1 MRKLYHCGRT
11 GELTAITVGGRTRGF
26 FASLRMTVLW
36 GGVLIAVAHG
46 RFSVMAQAPAFA
58 EVTVHDPSVV
68 RDGENVYVFG
78 SHLAS
83 AKTADL
89 MKWTQIST
97 SPAAGNKLVPNAAVE
112 FSEVLTW
119 AQTNTFWAPDVIRL
133 GDGKYYMYYCAC
145 RGDSPRS
152 ALGLAVADSI
162 EGPYKHVAVLLRS
175 GMSGASED
183 GTPYDATKHPN
194 VVDPAV
200 FFDQAGKLW
209 MVYGSYSGG
218 IFILEMDPA
227 TGRQKPGQGYG
238 KKLIGGNHARIEGGY
253 VLYAPKSG
261 YYYLFVSFGGL
272 DAVGGYNMRVG
283 RSRNPDGPYVDA
295 AGKDLATVAGAPG
308 TLFDDASIA
317 PHGVKLMGGYQ
328 FLAVAGEPLG
338 ASRGYVSPGH
348 NSAYRDA
355 DTGKLFNVFH
365 TRFVGRGEQ
374 HEVRVHQMFINAEGW
389 PVVAPHRYAGET
401 IAAANAA
408 LVPGDY
414 KWISHGKDIAAGA
427 KTSSVITLQADGT
440 ITGAVT
446 GTWQLSGDYYIT
458 LALWGVIYRGV
469 VVRLWDDDQRVWV
482 QAFSA
487 LSDDGTAWWGS
498 KVAALA
504 VDAAPTITVQPQ
516 NRSVYAGDAVM
527 LTVAA
532 EGEPPPT
539 FQWRKNGVDILGAT
553 GASYSIAQV
562 SAADAGSYT
571 VVVANA
577 HGTVTSAIAAL
588 TVEEPPSGDGRSRFL
603 GIATRARCGAGNAV
617 TIGGF
622 VIEGKASK
630 RVLIRAVGPTL
641 TTQGIGEAEVLA
653 DPVITVHDARS
664 GNAVIA
670 TNDDWGQNANAADIV
685 AESARLGMAALAAG
699 DTRSSALLQ
708 SLPPGVYTFV
718 VSAKGASSGVVLLE
732 VYDLDAASGGSR
744 FVSIATR
751 AAAGTGNGVAIG
763 GFVIEGE
770 EPKRV
775 LVRAVGPTLTTQ
787 GIGEAEVLAD
797 PMVTLHRG
805 AATIAAGDDWGGEAN
820 AAAIVTTGARIGA
833 TPLAQ
838 NDTKSSALLMTLAPG
853 AYSFVVRGKGET
865 SGVVLL
871 EVYDAD

>member
-1 MRKLYHCGRT
+1 MGSL
-11 GELTAITVGGRTRGF
+11 LLVGAALAG
-26 FASLRMTVLW
+26 
-36 GGVLIAVAHG
+36 
-46 RFSVMAQAPAFA
+46 AQGPTFA

-68 RDGENVYVFG
+68 RDGESFYVFG

-83 AKTADL
+83 AKTKDL
-89 MKWTQIST
+89 MTWTQIST
-97 SPAAGNKLVPNAAVE
+97 SPAAGNPLVPNAAIE
-112 FSEVLTW
+112 FQEVLTW
-119 AQTNTFWAPDVIRL
+119 AQTNTFWAPEVIRL

-152 ALGLAVADSI
+152 AMGLAVADSI
-162 EGPYKHVAVLLRS
+162 EGPYRHVAVLLRS

-238 KKLIGGNHARIEGGY
+238 KKLMGGNHARIEGGY
-253 VLYAPKSG
+253 VLYVSESE

-272 DAVGGYNMRVG
+272 DAVGGYNIRVG

-317 PHGVKLMGGYQ
+317 PHGVKLMGGYR
-328 FLAVAGEPLG
+328 FLAVAGEPQV

-348 NSAYRDA
+348 SSAYRDP

-401 IAAANAA
+401 ITATTAA
-408 LVPGDY
+408 LVSGDY
-414 KWISHGKDIAAGA
+414 KWISHGKDLAAGA
-427 KTSSVITLQADGT
+427 KTSSVVTLQANGT
-440 ITGAVT
+440 ITGAVN
-446 GTWQLSGDYYIT
+446 GTWQLSDDHFIS
-458 LALWGVIYRGV
+458 LAMSGVMYRGV
-469 VVRLWDDDQRVWV
+469 VVRVWDDDQRMWV
-482 QAFSA
+482 QAFTA
-487 LSDDGTAWWGS
+487 LSDSGTAWWGS
-498 KVAALA
+498 KAAAA
-504 VDAAPTITVQPQ
+504 V
-516 NRSVYAGDAVM
+516 
-527 LTVAA
+527 
-532 EGEPPPT
+532 
-539 FQWRKNGVDILGAT
+539 
-553 GASYSIAQV
+553 
-562 SAADAGSYT
+562 
-571 VVVANA
+571 
-577 HGTVTSAIAAL
+577 
-588 TVEEPPSGDGRSRFL
+588 VEEPPAGEGRSRFL

-622 VIEGKASK
+622 VIDGVASK

-641 TTQGIGEAEVLA
+641 TTQGIGDAEVLA
-653 DPVITVHDARS
+653 DPMITVHDARN
-664 GNAVIA
+664 GNAVVA
-670 TNDDWGQNANAADIV
+670 TNDDWGQNANAAEIV
-685 AESARLGMAALAAG
+685 AESARLGMVALAAG

-708 SLPPGVYTFV
+708 TLPPGVYTLV
-718 VSAKGASSGVVLLE
+718 VSAKGPAAGVVLLE
-732 VYDLDAASGGSR
+732 VYDLDAASGGSK
-744 FVSIATR
+744 FMSIATR

-763 GFVIEGE
+763 GFVIDGAEA
-770 EPKRV
+770 KRV

-787 GIGEAEVLAD
+787 GIAEAEVLAD

-805 AATIAAGDDWGGEAN
+805 AETIAASDDWGGESN
-820 AAAIVTTGARIGA
+820 EAILTTGARIGA
-833 TPLAQ
+833 FPLAAR
-838 NDTKSSALLMTLAPG
+838 DTTSSALLMTLAPG